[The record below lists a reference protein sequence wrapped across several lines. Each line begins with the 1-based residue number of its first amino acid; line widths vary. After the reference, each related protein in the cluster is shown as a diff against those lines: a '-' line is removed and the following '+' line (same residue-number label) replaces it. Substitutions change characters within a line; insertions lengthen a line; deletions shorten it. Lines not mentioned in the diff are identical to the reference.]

1 MAKFLALTSFGLR
14 DVLEEE
20 INSLGL
26 KVVGREA
33 TGIFFQ
39 SNWEGAYRANLC
51 LRTATK
57 ILLPL
62 LDFPAYKPDELYN
75 NIRKHDFTKY
85 INPNQTLSIDA
96 HVRESALQDQRF
108 VAMKI
113 KDAIVDQFRERCH
126 QQRPNV
132 DRDNPALDVIVRI
145 FKNKVSVAL
154 NTTGRTLS
162 MRGYRQSSVKAPLR
176 EHLAAGLIEMT
187 GWNSDSQPLV
197 DPMCGSGTFLIE
209 AALKALNIP
218 PGSFKKGFAFQG
230 FKNFQPE
237 TWSKVLGECLDKEGT
252 HIPAQI
258 YGMDISGRALGAAK
272 QNGER
277 AGVDDFITFKKGPVA
292 TLEPPPGNTPGIV
305 IVNPPYGE
313 RLGVT
318 EELKDVYRD
327 LAHSLKQGFR
337 GWKLFVLSGNSE
349 LTGSLRLKSKIR
361 HRVYNGNLDCRFME
375 YHIR

>member
-20 INSLGL
+20 IQNLGL
-26 KVVGREA
+26 KIVDREA
-33 TGIFFQ
+33 TGIYFE

-57 ILLPL
+57 ILLPV
-62 LDFPAYKPDELYN
+62 LDFPAYKPEDLYH

-85 INPNQTLSIDA
+85 IGPEQTLSIDA

-113 KDAIVDQFRERCH
+113 KDAIVDQFRDQCDG
-126 QQRPNV
+126 QRPDV
-132 DRDNPALDVIVRI
+132 DRENPALDVVVRV
-145 FKNKVSVAL
+145 FKNNVSVAV
-154 NTTGRTLS
+154 NTTGSTLS
-162 MRGYRQSSVKAPLR
+162 MRGYRHSSVMAPLR

-187 GWNSDSQPLV
+187 GWDGHQPLV

-209 AALKALNIP
+209 GAMKALNIA
-218 PGSFKKGFAFQG
+218 PGSLRKRFAFQA
-230 FKNFQPE
+230 FKTFQE
-237 TWSKVLGECLDKEGT
+237 EAWSKVLEDVLDHEYPN
-252 HIPAQI
+252 IPSKI
-258 YGMDISGRALGAAK
+258 YGMDISSRSIQAA
-272 QNGER
+272 QDNAER
-277 AGVDDFITFKKGPVA
+277 AGVGEFITFKRGPIA
-292 TLEPPPGNTPGIV
+292 TLEPPPGATPGIV

-313 RLGVT
+313 RLGIT

-327 LAHSLKQGFR
+327 LAFSLKQGYK
-337 GWKLFVLSGNSE
+337 GWKLFLLSGNSE
-349 LTGSLRLKSKIR
+349 LTGALRLKAERR
-361 HRVYNGNLDCRFME
+361 HRVYNGNLDCRFLE